1 MKEGLKQ
8 INSSNETNVGI
19 DTFMKNLNL
28 TNVHIN
34 DAISKAFC
42 TKNRENK
49 DKKKNKCEE

>member
-8 INSSNETNVGI
+8 INSSNGTNVGI

-34 DAISKAFC
+34 EAISKAFC
-42 TKNRENK
+42 MNNRENK
-49 DKKKNKCEE
+49 DK